1 LYKHHFS
8 SDCITINIFNDLNY
22 LNSSGNIMYNPKM
35 VRPTK
40 QTATTTPA
48 TPATPVAA
56 APVETAAAA
65 KSRAPKKAVA
75 AAPAPVAVPPPAPV
89 VVEAAAAEAAA
100 ESSTAVKV
108 QEFGAK
114 LQQMAALF
122 ASMKG
127 DYKTL
132 EKVFSRELKSAQKNS
147 KKRKSS
153 GNRAPSGFVKP
164 TRISDEL
171 AKFLGKTVGTEMAR
185 TEVSKEINAYIRE
198 KGLQDK
204 ENGRKIHPDA
214 SLSKLLAL
222 TAADELTYFNLQR
235 YMKHHFLKEAAVSA

>member
-1 LYKHHFS
+1 
-8 SDCITINIFNDLNY
+8 
-22 LNSSGNIMYNPKM
+22 M
-35 VRPTK
+35 VRTTK
-40 QTATTTPA
+40 QTT

-56 APVETAAAA
+56 AAPAESTKTKKAAAA
-65 KSRAPKKAVA
+65 ATP
-75 AAPAPVAVPPPAPV
+75 AAPTAAPPVATQAPVAV
-89 VVEAAAAEAAA
+89 EAATAA
-100 ESSTAVKV
+100 ESSVESSAAKI

-122 ASMKG
+122 ASMKA

-171 AKFLGKTVGTEMAR
+171 AKFLGKTAGTEMAR

-222 TAADELTYFNLQR
+222 TSADELTYFNLQR
-235 YMKHHFLKEAAVSA
+235 YMKHHFIKEAGVSA

>member
-1 LYKHHFS
+1 
-8 SDCITINIFNDLNY
+8 
-22 LNSSGNIMYNPKM
+22 M
-35 VRPTK
+35 VRATK
-40 QTATTTPA
+40 SDKQSATPA
-48 TPATPVAA
+48 TPAAAPAAPTQVEVAA
-56 APVETAAAA
+56 AKP
-65 KSRAPKKAVA
+65 RAPKKAA
-75 AAPAPVAVPPPAPV
+75 AAPAVAPPAPPAPVAVEV
-89 VVEAAAAEAAA
+89 DAAASV

-114 LQQMAALF
+114 LQQMAGLF
-122 ASMKG
+122 AAMKS

-153 GNRAPSGFVKP
+153 GNRQPSGFVKP

-235 YMKHHFLKEAAVSA
+235 YMKHHFIKEATVAA

>member
-1 LYKHHFS
+1 
-8 SDCITINIFNDLNY
+8 
-22 LNSSGNIMYNPKM
+22 M
-35 VRPTK
+35 VRATK
-40 QTATTTPA
+40 SDKQSA
-48 TPATPVAA
+48 TPATATLPAPPTQVEVA
-56 APVETAAAA
+56 TAA
-65 KSRAPKKAVA
+65 KPRAPKKAA
-75 AAPAPVAVPPPAPV
+75 AADVVPPPAPPTLAV
-89 VVEAAAAEAAA
+89 AAVEVDAAASV

-114 LQQMAALF
+114 LQQMAGLF
-122 ASMKG
+122 ASMKS

-153 GNRAPSGFVKP
+153 GNRQPSGFVKP

-235 YMKHHFLKEAAVSA
+235 YMKHHFIKEAAVAA

>member
-1 LYKHHFS
+1 
-8 SDCITINIFNDLNY
+8 
-22 LNSSGNIMYNPKM
+22 M
-35 VRPTK
+35 VRATK
-40 QTATTTPA
+40 SDKQSA
-48 TPATPVAA
+48 TPATVP
-56 APVETAAAA
+56 APPTQVEVAAAA
-65 KSRAPKKAVA
+65 KPRAPKKAA
-75 AAPAPVAVPPPAPV
+75 AAADVLPPPAPPAV
-89 VVEAAAAEAAA
+89 AAAAVEVDAAA
-100 ESSTAVKV
+100 SVESSTAVKV

-114 LQQMAALF
+114 LQQMAGLF
-122 ASMKG
+122 ASMKS

-153 GNRAPSGFVKP
+153 GNRQPSGFVKP

-235 YMKHHFLKEAAVSA
+235 YMKHHFIKEAAVAA

>member
-1 LYKHHFS
+1 
-8 SDCITINIFNDLNY
+8 
-22 LNSSGNIMYNPKM
+22 M

-48 TPATPVAA
+48 TPVAP

-65 KSRAPKKAVA
+65 AAAKPRAPKKAA
-75 AAPAPVAVPPPAPV
+75 AAPAPVPVATQAPV
-89 VVEAAAAEAAA
+89 VVEAAAEAAA

-114 LQQMAALF
+114 LQQMASLF

-235 YMKHHFLKEAAVSA
+235 YMKHHFIKEAVVSA

>member
-1 LYKHHFS
+1 
-8 SDCITINIFNDLNY
+8 
-22 LNSSGNIMYNPKM
+22 M
-35 VRPTK
+35 VRASKSDK
-40 QTATTTPA
+40 QSATTPA
-48 TPATPVAA
+48 TPVENVVVVAA
-56 APVETAAAA
+56 VAVKP
-65 KSRAPKKAVA
+65 RAPKKAA
-75 AAPAPVAVPPPAPV
+75 AVSAPVAPAP
-89 VVEAAAAEAAA
+89 VVEAAATEPVVAAA

-114 LQQMAALF
+114 LQQMASLF
-122 ASMKG
+122 ASMKT

-153 GNRAPSGFVKP
+153 GNRQPSGFVKP

-222 TAADELTYFNLQR
+222 TSADELTYFNLQR
-235 YMKHHFLKEAAVSA
+235 YMKHHFIKEVAAVAA